1 MNYGIIKFYNVFFYF
16 YFILLKNY
24 LFLDLSIFLFR
35 ERANLDEGFTRLG
48 ILLGFSTNKRL
59 LQLLI
64 VSLFDSING
73 KILTL

>member
-1 MNYGIIKFYNVFFYF
+1 MNYGIIKFIMFFILF
-16 YFILLKNY
+16 LLKNY
-24 LFLDLSIFLFR
+24 LSLDSLIFLFR
-35 ERANLDEGFTRLG
+35 ERANLDEGFTSLG